1 MLRLLGLALLGLSVL
16 FSHCEAL
23 SDSRLFLQFVQKYHK
38 TYTAADFPIRF
49 RNFQD
54 SLRRVSTENEL
65 SKIIGGATYAVTKF
79 ADMSPEEFKHTV
91 LMKSA
96 TRFVRQ
102 EGVPTLVPKVSFDQL
117 PTAFDWRDS
126 GAVTPVKDQEQCG
139 SCWAFS
145 ATENIES
152 VEILAGKGSNTT
164 TNLSPQQIV
173 DCDTSDQGCNGGRT
187 ETAFDYVIKAG
198 GLEGIDHYP
207 YNGVDQQCQFQSQ
220 YVEASISSWKYATE
234 HDSET
239 TLQQNLVSWSPLSIC
254 VDASKWQDY
263 QSGVMTRVECG
274 IVNVLDHCVQLV
286 GYETQA
292 PKPYWIVR
300 NSWNT
305 NWGIQGY
312 IWLAMGDD
320 VCGLAHDATTAAV

>member
-1 MLRLLGLALLGLSVL
+1 MKVALLLLSL
-16 FSHCEAL
+16 AAL
-23 SDSRLFLQFVQKYHK
+23 SFVVEGISDSRLFLAYVKKYNK
-38 TYTAADFPIRF
+38 SYSAAEFPLRF
-49 RNFQD
+49 RNFQGT
-54 SLRRVSTENEL
+54 LARVAAANDR
-65 SKIIGGATYAVTKF
+65 SKLIHGATYGITKF
-79 ADMSPEEFKHTV
+79 ADMTVEEFKNTV
-91 LMKSA
+91 LMKNPVNT
-96 TRFVRQ
+96 TRVP
-102 EGVPTLVPKVSFDQL
+102 GVETLVPKIAQDQL
-117 PTAFDWRDS
+117 PTSFDWRPL
-126 GAVTPVKDQEQCG
+126 GAVTAVKDQEQCG

-152 VEILAGKGSNTT
+152 VSILAGHG
-164 TNLSPQQIV
+164 TNVSTSLAPQQIV
-173 DCDTSDQGCNGGRT
+173 DCDKVDQGCNGGNT
-187 ETAFDYVIKAG
+187 NTAFEYVISAG
-198 GLEGIDHYP
+198 GLEDSTHYP
-207 YNGVDQQCQFQSQ
+207 YTGQDGPCQFQAQ
-220 YVEASISSWKYATE
+220 YIDDKISSWKYATE

-263 QSGVMTRVECG
+263 QSGVMTREECG
-274 IVNVLDHCVQLV
+274 LFNILDHCVQLV

-320 VCGLAHDATTAAV
+320 VCGLAHDATTAVV